1 MKSDNEKV
9 TEYLNHLTVE
19 KGLAKN
25 TLLSYRRDLER
36 FLKYLTEN
44 SLELAKIT
52 PELMAEYVAWLRGKN
67 STQPPLAEASIA
79 RAVVAIRNL
88 YAFEAKESSELNLLR
103 DFHPPKIPKRLPKA
117 LTINDISALIAA
129 AASAADPIAPR
140 DAALIEL
147 LYASGARI
155 SEIVQ
160 LNLSDISK
168 LQEANSFAIKLK
180 GKGGKERV
188 VPIGKYAREAIDQ
201 YLVRVRPG
209 LLTER
214 GNDALFLNRQGK
226 RLSRQSA
233 WEIIT
238 LAAARAKIERE
249 VSPHSLRHSFATHL
263 LDGGADIRV
272 VQELLGHSS
281 VTTTQIYT
289 LITIDKLRES
299 YSAAHPRAR

>member
-36 FLKYLTEN
+36 FLKYLAEN

-88 YAFEAKESSELNLLR
+88 YAFEAKENSELNLLR

-168 LQEANSFAIKLK
+168 LQESNSFAIKLK

-214 GNDALFLNRQGK
+214 RNDALFLNRQGK